1 MRNLTSLV
9 QQSSPSSDQLL
20 SDGAKFIK
28 ENFGAGTF
36 EKVSQNIGINPINN
50 TESMSASDMN
60 RSGLSANSG
69 QQVDTE
75 HKVKLTC
82 SQFDAPEYSGP
93 EASVGFVSSPISYRI
108 VEFDNTPSVSESNT
122 VQYEPIAAPHMPM
135 AFQKYKG
142 TDSITYTIDAVL
154 TARNSAEAFRN
165 YIFCLNLKAWTK
177 PFFGK
182 KQMNADGSRG
192 KLGAPPPVLKFSG
205 YRGLI
210 DVPVVITKLDI
221 PKPND
226 CDWINT
232 GYNNIPFP
240 TVLKINI
247 GLIEIYSADQ
257 INEFDLSIFRLTG
270 GSSDSSQSPTPMPS
284 TSGIADPTSVGRAP
298 LETPNERWDYLY
310 GAELKPW
317 EFGKPE
323 FK

>member
-1 MRNLTSLV
+1 
-9 QQSSPSSDQLL
+9 
-20 SDGAKFIK
+20 
-28 ENFGAGTF
+28 
-36 EKVSQNIGINPINN
+36 
-50 TESMSASDMN
+50 
-60 RSGLSANSG
+60 
-69 QQVDTE
+69 
-75 HKVKLTC
+75 
-82 SQFDAPEYSGP
+82 
-93 EASVGFVSSPISYRI
+93 
-108 VEFDNTPSVSESNT
+108 
-122 VQYEPIAAPHMPM
+122 
-135 AFQKYKG
+135 
-142 TDSITYTIDAVL
+142 
-154 TARNSAEAFRN
+154 
-165 YIFCLNLKAWTK
+165 LNLKAWTK